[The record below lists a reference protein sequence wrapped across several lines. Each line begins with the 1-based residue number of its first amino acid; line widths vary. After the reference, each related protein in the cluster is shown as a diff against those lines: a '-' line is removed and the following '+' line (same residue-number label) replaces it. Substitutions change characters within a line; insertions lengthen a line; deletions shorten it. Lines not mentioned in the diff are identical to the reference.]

1 MNLDTRIFYVIKGFA
16 RNTPWLQPVV
26 AGYANNGIL
35 VFAALMIAGWWV
47 ARKSSGPAAMAA
59 ALWTP
64 LGVLAA
70 LVVYDPIA
78 LAVNETRPCNAL
90 HDIVVLHCNT
100 DGGFPSVHTVIA
112 AAVAAGM
119 WLVNRY
125 LGIIT
130 VLAAAFMA
138 FARVYVGA
146 HYPGDVLAGLTL
158 GFAISLAG
166 YALARPLLRRLIGH
180 ARRTWLR
187 VLLTAQAA
195 ESGTTD
201 PNPPRAH
208 W

>member
-1 MNLDTRIFYVIKGFA
+1 MNLDTRIFYVINGFA

-100 DGGFPSVHTVIA
+100 DSGFPSDHAVMAGAVVAGLCLVSWRLGAVAAAA
-112 AAVAAGM
+112 AAV
-119 WLVNRY
+119 
-125 LGIIT
+125 
-130 VLAAAFMA
+130 MA

-146 HYPGDVLAGLTL
+146 HYPDDVLAGLAL
-158 GFAISLAG
+158 GAAVSLGG
-166 YALARPLLRRLIGH
+166 YVLARPLLTRMLALLENGPLRILIAPAPAKVVSEH
-180 ARRTWLR
+180 EKSR
-187 VLLTAQAA
+187 
-195 ESGTTD
+195 
-201 PNPPRAH
+201 
-208 W
+208 

>member
-1 MNLDTRIFYVIKGFA
+1 MNLDTRIFYVINGFA

-90 HDIVVLHCNT
+90 HDIVQ
-100 DGGFPSVHTVIA
+100 
-112 AAVAAGM
+112 
-119 WLVNRY
+119 
-125 LGIIT
+125 
-130 VLAAAFMA
+130 
-138 FARVYVGA
+138 
-146 HYPGDVLAGLTL
+146 
-158 GFAISLAG
+158 
-166 YALARPLLRRLIGH
+166 
-180 ARRTWLR
+180 LR
-187 VLLTAQAA
+187 VRIQRCLGKSPDGPITRTGKISNNAYIELLCTK
-195 ESGTTD
+195 STTFIGGSD
-201 PNPPRAH
+201 GIQGKLRQRSSRTR
-208 W
+208 